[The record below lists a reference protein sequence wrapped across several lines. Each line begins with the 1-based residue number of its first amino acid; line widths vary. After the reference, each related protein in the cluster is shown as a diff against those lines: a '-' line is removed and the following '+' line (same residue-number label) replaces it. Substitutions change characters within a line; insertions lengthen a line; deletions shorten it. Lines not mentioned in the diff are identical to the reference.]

1 MCDVTKFFLM
11 VKRCKFDLQFQRFI
25 YRHSPDRM
33 PIVYK
38 LLTVI
43 FGDRSAPYVSS
54 EVLLNLCNIIGDNY
68 TRAKEA
74 IRDDRYVDD
83 IASGNNNE
91 QELVSLYK
99 EVQQLLEIGG
109 FHLAKSFTNSPK
121 LFEYLQEKRVDELSA
136 KAHAVFDYEDRELDK
151 DLSMFK
157 ILGLGLSRDLE
168 FLTPQFCDSVELK
181 LKEINGRWSKR
192 SLSSLI
198 STCFDPLGHFAPTI
212 LFGKLLLQ
220 RVWKQASD
228 TLVDVKKSWDLSIV
242 EEDILQD
249 IDKFIENIRALRD
262 FRIPRLCINPDANE
276 MKLVCFVDASAK
288 SYGACFYLIGK
299 VNTTS
304 VSSLQ
309 NVGDGNSYPKNVG
322 DIPNSCNNSAN
333 VREQLFRTSYHF
345 SKEQFSNTSDRF
357 SGRPRNQ
364 ITDINGTSVKLIFA
378 RSRLCPTKSK
388 VTIARLE
395 LMSCTLGA
403 ELNKFVSGALN
414 LDPFKT
420 RLYTDSQIN
429 YWWVSRNDP
438 GKFNSFVANRLQ
450 IIADLTRPDQWAWLH
465 GGSNPADDLTRGV
478 PALKLMKRSTF
489 FEGPDFLRKSEDT
502 WPSAMTIKG
511 QESELELSSRPEMLK
526 EPSSVFLVC
535 TCPDPCIENRFRTQ
549 YDAEQ
554 CSDNLLNKVKNQFFI
569 NDAPSSCNMSTDDT
583 GNIARKNY
591 LFDAHAI
598 ENHVP
603 IVEVEKFSCLRK
615 LFGVTEQV
623 FNFCNRLLKSLNRE
637 LRITRLSNNN
647 AAAVENYWLLSTQIR
662 HFNKEM
668 IALHFNSVV
677 CKKSRIYSLKPQLND
692 IGILEMHGRVDRK
705 YDLSRNANPFV
716 LPKGKNSHFTTLLIL
731 HQHVICMHAGLGILT
746 FKLRCMYWI
755 LAQKQSIERALKI
768 CAKCAI
774 FRAKFQS
781 QSMANL
787 PSLRFEKTHQLFQY
801 ASLDCSGPYEVKI
814 GNKRS
819 RTYAKMYYLHIIDV
833 QLRLT
838 HIEYCMS
845 ANTDDLLS
853 ALERFANRFCCFPE
867 TIITDG
873 AGNFRLANSFLN
885 EFWEELDMNK
895 INHYV
900 HAKKCTWT
908 FTPAFSQWRTTIE
921 PFVQLTKKL
930 LYPTIFREKN
940 LSFDAFISLG
950 LKAASLINNR
960 PYMNPRDVSF
970 LQRDIQNS
978 LCVIT
983 PGHFISCIQLGRW
996 ADSADWA
1003 ESAEAAGGALGS
1015 PSPAA
1020 GAENIDDDDTVDG
1033 VESEHLN
1040 PSTKK
1045 LANKYFARVQCFE
1058 QLRER
1063 FFDLYWSYLL
1073 KENNKKWKKTNAL
1086 KIGTICLLNPRSEM
1100 KTKKANL
1107 QIATVQEAI
1116 ISHDQII
1123 RTYVLKTLQGR
1134 LVRRSIQNL
1143 APLEFET
1150 W

>member
-1 MCDVTKFFLM
+1 MGQLATRTSLPTILIPAQSVDEPRCRAMLDFCSSISFVSSSLVSRLKIDTLGQSEMMISTVNGLVNKQYNYVNIDLYDNNLEPFITILAYVVDEKSLGKVPYMDKPCINSISEQLRKKGDYGEVILGDIFPRKVSNIELLIGLDYLGPMIDTSRKIFFCDQVLGIPSVWGYSVAYSNSGNYSEPNSQLALNFTNNLLTSSHVTVGNTGESLDDNSTGPGIEEGKSMDRCPTRTDVNNSEFHLKNTKIKSNDIPLFSKNISFKSDEMSCLQTGFGKQATGLVTSFDSNYTVTNHRLGLQMPPKLSALEDHKMIDNFAVSSNLINYAFMNNSTVSNATSIKNTSFNSMSGNSLETLSPRRTANNFCTAKIKPGKSCTIFPPQSITNYCSTSEEISEKDSNSEYFKETEEEFFKLLTSWFRMSESIMASSKELSRDNLETKEHFYKTIRFVDKNFETSIAWNHSRLQRLHTNYGNAYARMIRMENTVFKEDVNNKLLFEDALQALLDANIAEIDSSQDTSFGFFLPLICVVKKERETTKLRIVYDCKSKEKLSKLSFNDCVLDPPDNCSNLAAILLRFRLKKWVFVCDVTKFFLM

-242 EEDILQD
+242 DEDILQD

-262 FRIPRLCINPDANE
+262 FRIPRLCINPNADE

-288 SYGACFYLIGK
+288 SYGCCFYLIGK

-309 NVGDGNSYPKNVG
+309 NVGDGNSYPKNIG

-333 VREQLFRTSYHF
+333 AREQLFRTSYYF

-502 WPSAMTIKG
+502 WPSSMTIKG
-511 QESELELSSRPEMLK
+511 QENELDFSSRPEMIK
-526 EPSSVFLVC
+526 EPSSVFSVC
-535 TCPDPCIENRFRTQ
+535 ACPDPCIENRFQ
-549 YDAEQ
+549 KCGELLDSHNIQ
-554 CSDNLLNKVKNQFFI
+554 CS
-569 NDAPSSCNMSTDDT
+569 S
-583 GNIARKNY
+583 
-591 LFDAHAI
+591 
-598 ENHVP
+598 
-603 IVEVEKFSCLRK
+603 
-615 LFGVTEQV
+615 
-623 FNFCNRLLKSLNRE
+623 
-637 LRITRLSNNN
+637 
-647 AAAVENYWLLSTQIR
+647 
-662 HFNKEM
+662 
-668 IALHFNSVV
+668 
-677 CKKSRIYSLKPQLND
+677 
-692 IGILEMHGRVDRK
+692 
-705 YDLSRNANPFV
+705 
-716 LPKGKNSHFTTLLIL
+716 
-731 HQHVICMHAGLGILT
+731 
-746 FKLRCMYWI
+746 
-755 LAQKQSIERALKI
+755 
-768 CAKCAI
+768 
-774 FRAKFQS
+774 
-781 QSMANL
+781 
-787 PSLRFEKTHQLFQY
+787 
-801 ASLDCSGPYEVKI
+801 
-814 GNKRS
+814 
-819 RTYAKMYYLHIIDV
+819 
-833 QLRLT
+833 
-838 HIEYCMS
+838 
-845 ANTDDLLS
+845 
-853 ALERFANRFCCFPE
+853 
-867 TIITDG
+867 
-873 AGNFRLANSFLN
+873 
-885 EFWEELDMNK
+885 
-895 INHYV
+895 
-900 HAKKCTWT
+900 
-908 FTPAFSQWRTTIE
+908 
-921 PFVQLTKKL
+921 
-930 LYPTIFREKN
+930 
-940 LSFDAFISLG
+940 
-950 LKAASLINNR
+950 
-960 PYMNPRDVSF
+960 
-970 LQRDIQNS
+970 
-978 LCVIT
+978 
-983 PGHFISCIQLGRW
+983 
-996 ADSADWA
+996 
-1003 ESAEAAGGALGS
+1003 
-1015 PSPAA
+1015 
-1020 GAENIDDDDTVDG
+1020 
-1033 VESEHLN
+1033 
-1040 PSTKK
+1040 
-1045 LANKYFARVQCFE
+1045 
-1058 QLRER
+1058 
-1063 FFDLYWSYLL
+1063 
-1073 KENNKKWKKTNAL
+1073 
-1086 KIGTICLLNPRSEM
+1086 
-1100 KTKKANL
+1100 
-1107 QIATVQEAI
+1107 
-1116 ISHDQII
+1116 
-1123 RTYVLKTLQGR
+1123 
-1134 LVRRSIQNL
+1134 
-1143 APLEFET
+1143 
-1150 W
+1150 